1 MLKYDKLKMVDDLKQ
16 MRLDSGLS
24 QKALGEQIGISR
36 ETVLAIE
43 KKHTGAMNTLEMD
56 VVKLWFRTCKS
67 TATAPLL
74 ARFKKGI
81 TAFFGV

>member
-16 MRLDSGLS
+16 MRLDTGLS

-43 KKHTGAMNTLEMD
+43 KKHAGAIKSLEMD
-56 VVKLWFRTCKS
+56 VVKLWFRTCKNKANS
-67 TATAPLL
+67 PLL
-74 ARFKKGI
+74 ARFKRGI